1 MNSHKFL
8 LIAAVSAFT
17 FTTARA
23 QYLPGENG
31 PKSATANS
39 PTRAYNAATQST
51 GTIIKKDIRWNS
63 KVPLEATYGELND
76 EQRAEL
82 LSMYE
87 KLEPGDEPPYPLEGM
102 KPIFSAI
109 KKAQRVLQ
117 ARGELNMVV
126 NVDAEGKATTVEDR
140 GNVYNA
146 QMTELTQQVLLLTKY
161 KPAVCKGQPCAMQ
174 FRFTQKLQPG

>member
-1 MNSHKFL
+1 MKTRHYL
-8 LIAAVSAFT
+8 LLTAASALV
-17 FTTARA
+17 FTTAQA

-31 PKSATANS
+31 PRSYTATA
-39 PTRAYNAATQST
+39 PTRATNASTQST

-63 KVPLEATYGELND
+63 KVPLDATYGELND
-76 EQRAEL
+76 AQKAEL
-82 LSMYE
+82 HSMYE

-146 QMTELTQQVLLLTKY
+146 QMTELAQQVLLLTKY

-174 FRFTQKLQPG
+174 FRFTQSLKAG